1 MKFETRPP
9 QNTTITVADGQRTG
23 IYRGT
28 VVDLGLETTR
38 LPNGKLLSLEIV
50 RHPGGAAILA
60 LDQQNRVCLLRQ
72 YRHSIGKWIWELPA
86 G

>member
-1 MKFETRPP
+1 MKFETRRP
-9 QNTTITVADGQRTG
+9 QNRAITVSDKQRTG

-38 LPNGKLLSLEIV
+38 LPNGEVLSLEIV

-60 LDQQNRVCLLRQ
+60 LDQQNCVCLLRQ
-72 YRHSIGKWIWELPA
+72 YRHSVGK
-86 G
+86 

>member
-50 RHPGGAAILA
+50 R
-60 LDQQNRVCLLRQ
+60 QRVHTGCRRQ
-72 YRHSIGKWIWELPA
+72 MRGQA
-86 G
+86 QR